1 MRVTLHEVSKG
12 HALPTTSLEFH
23 TGAVRYAIAETEQRP
38 TVLGLIASGRMKP
51 ATGRVTIDGATNN
64 RMLRRSIALVD
75 APDVSDPH
83 ADITLAGVVGEELMF
98 AGRGATPL
106 HARRW
111 LNELGFGELASVQIG
126 NIDPAARVRIMC
138 ELAILRE
145 GTEGVVLVSPD
156 RHGGSPDGWW
166 RIARE
171 FAERGYAM
179 LVIVGGSAAVALE
192 RMQELGAVNASGPI
206 EPLVLEG
213 PADEGAADSAEP
225 DDALPLPA
233 GGSDTRRDA
242 DTASG
247 ADTPVVGRNRE
258 TVPRSGAS
266 STETERADAGDPGE
280 AAGEAAASA
289 VLTDTSARPA
299 PGPDADA
306 HPDADASPDAD
317 PGAHPGTDLEAD
329 EPSPNA
335 TPEDQNENGAER

>member
-1 MRVTLHEVSKG
+1 MRVALHDVSKG
-12 HALPTTSLEFH
+12 RALPTTSLEFH

-51 ATGRVTIDGATNN
+51 ATGRVTIDGATDN
-64 RMLRRSIALVD
+64 RLLRRTIALVD

-83 ADITLAGVVGEELMF
+83 ADIALAGVVGEELMF

-111 LNELGFGELASVQIG
+111 LNDLGFGELASVPIG

-145 GTEGVVLVSPD
+145 GTEGIVLVSPD

-179 LVIVGGSAAVALE
+179 LVIVGGSAAVALD

-206 EPLVLEG
+206 EPLVLDDA
-213 PADEGAADSAEP
+213 PDAEP
-225 DDALPLPA
+225 DDDLPLPA
-233 GGSDTRRDA
+233 DGSDTRPDA
-242 DTASG
+242 DTDDPDP
-247 ADTPVVGRNRE
+247 ADLE
-258 TVPRSGAS
+258 S
-266 STETERADAGDPGE
+266 D
-280 AAGEAAASA
+280 AAASA
-289 VLTDTSARPA
+289 PMHAPSADTAA
-299 PGPDADA
+299 GD
-306 HPDADASPDAD
+306 
-317 PGAHPGTDLEAD
+317 D
-329 EPSPNA
+329 EDESPNA
-335 TPEDQNENGAER
+335 TPEDLNENGAER

>member
-1 MRVTLHEVSKG
+1 MSKG
-12 HALPTTSLEFH
+12 RALPTTSLEFH

-51 ATGRVTIDGATNN
+51 ATGRVTIDGATDN
-64 RMLRRSIALVD
+64 RLLRRTIALVD

-83 ADITLAGVVGEELMF
+83 ADIALAGVVGEELMF

-111 LNELGFGELASVQIG
+111 LNDLGFGELASVPIG

-145 GTEGVVLVSPD
+145 GTEGIVLVSPD

-179 LVIVGGSAAVALE
+179 LVIVGGSAAVALD

-206 EPLVLEG
+206 EPLVLDDA
-213 PADEGAADSAEP
+213 PAAEP
-225 DDALPLPA
+225 DDDLPLPA
-233 GGSDTRRDA
+233 DGSDTRPDA
-242 DTASG
+242 DT
-247 ADTPVVGRNRE
+247 DDP
-258 TVPRSGAS
+258 
-266 STETERADAGDPGE
+266 DPGDLE
-280 AAGEAAASA
+280 SDAAASA
-289 VLTDTSARPA
+289 PMHDP
-299 PGPDADA
+299 
-306 HPDADASPDAD
+306 SPDTAAD
-317 PGAHPGTDLEAD
+317 D
-329 EPSPNA
+329 ESPNT
-335 TPEDQNENGAER
+335 TPEDLNENGAER

>member
-1 MRVTLHEVSKG
+1 MKVALHDVSKG
-12 HALPTTSLEFH
+12 RALPTTSLEFH

-51 ATGRVTIDGATNN
+51 ATGRVTIDGATDN
-64 RMLRRSIALVD
+64 RLLRRTIALVD

-111 LNELGFGELASVQIG
+111 LNDLGFGELASVPIG

-145 GTEGVVLVSPD
+145 GTEGIVLVSPD

-179 LVIVGGSAAVALE
+179 LVIVGGSAAVALD

-206 EPLVLEG
+206 EPLVLDDA
-213 PADEGAADSAEP
+213 PDAEP
-225 DDALPLPA
+225 DDDLPLPA
-233 GGSDTRRDA
+233 DGSDTRPDA
-242 DTASG
+242 DT
-247 ADTPVVGRNRE
+247 DDP
-258 TVPRSGAS
+258 
-266 STETERADAGDPGE
+266 DPGDLE
-280 AAGEAAASA
+280 SDAAASA
-289 VLTDTSARPA
+289 PMHDP
-299 PGPDADA
+299 
-306 HPDADASPDAD
+306 SPDTAAD
-317 PGAHPGTDLEAD
+317 D
-329 EPSPNA
+329 ESPNT
-335 TPEDQNENGAER
+335 TPEDLNENGAER

>member
-179 LVIVGGSAAVALE
+179 LVIVGGSAAVALQ

-213 PADEGAADSAEP
+213 PADEGVADSAEP

-233 GGSDTRRDA
+233 GGSDTRPDA
-242 DTASG
+242 DTA
-247 ADTPVVGRNRE
+247 DTSPSSDTDND
-258 TVPRSGAS
+258 AS
-266 STETERADAGDPGE
+266 AHPGTGPDVDAHPEADAG
-280 AAGEAAASA
+280 S
-289 VLTDTSARPA
+289 
-299 PGPDADA
+299 
-306 HPDADASPDAD
+306 DAD
-317 PGAHPGTDLEAD
+317 PGARPGTDLEAD
-329 EPSPNA
+329 ETTPNA
-335 TPEDQNENGAER
+335 SPEDPNENGAER